1 MYQLEIKLTVL
12 LLVFTFSFSWISEQF
27 SILTNEKKYDFY
39 ERSEKNTGENNS
51 EGKLKLLFI
60 AKIEFFNCFENC
72 SLDESRIN
80 SSDLFK
86 VKECVQKNTTPP
98 PESLT

>member
-39 ERSEKNTGENNS
+39 ELSEKNPGENNS

-60 AKIEFFNCFENC
+60 AKSNFSIASKIAFWMKA
-72 SLDESRIN
+72 ESTLQIYLK
-80 SSDLFK
+80 SKSVCKKTQLHLL
-86 VKECVQKNTTPP
+86 EA
-98 PESLT
+98 